1 MKKIITEDL
10 ILEKLEQKKVL
21 DHYSIDEDLAQKQ
34 LENHFDFKLT
44 DNWNNTPDYSIYA
57 ETTADGYEVWV
68 ATDGDGRNVCINE
81 DVHYYENDLAESLI
95 EACTDYLEL
104 IYVDDLESDYVNDA
118 MEQLYDKYIADM
130 KEDIESELIDAG
142 YVTPDPIEVN

>member
-21 DHYSIDEDLAQKQ
+21 DHYSVDEDLAQKQ
-34 LENHFDFKLT
+34 LENHFDFTLT
-44 DNWNNTPDYSIYA
+44 DEWNRTPDYSIYP

-68 ATDGDGRNVCINE
+68 TTDGDGSSVCINE
-81 DVHYYENDLAESLI
+81 DVHYYENDLAKALI

-104 IYVDDLESDYVNDA
+104 IYVDDLESDYVKEA
-118 MEQLYDKYIADM
+118 MEQLYDKYITDM